1 LQALSLGALSI
12 AALVRRS
19 LPKWLAALGAVAAV
33 MLAALA
39 LPALRVDVSMPMAA
53 AVSMLSLWML
63 AAGVWLLRAGR
74 G

>member
-1 LQALSLGALSI
+1 M
-12 AALVRRS
+12 
-19 LPKWLAALGAVAAV
+19 PKWLATLGVVSAA

-39 LPALRVDVSMPMAA
+39 LPALRIDVAMPVAA

-63 AAGVWLLRAGR
+63 VAGAWLLRAGR